1 MQLSKEVKRKVRGYN
16 GWGVVGGG
24 GGVVRAVERGR
35 QGKVVR
41 GGVHKEEGRRGEGRE
56 KALFILDS

>member
-1 MQLSKEVKRKVRGYN
+1 MTLTGGCTCMPHVLSGKGGRERKT
-16 GWGVVGGG
+16 
-24 GGVVRAVERGR
+24 
-35 QGKVVR
+35 GKSGQ

>member
-1 MQLSKEVKRKVRGYN
+1 MGSCRGGSGKGGRERKT
-16 GWGVVGGG
+16 
-24 GGVVRAVERGR
+24 
-35 QGKVVR
+35 GKSGQ

>member
-16 GWGVVGGG
+16 GWGIVGGG
-24 GGVVRAVERGR
+24 RSGKGGRERKTEKSG
-35 QGKVVR
+35 Q

>member
-1 MQLSKEVKRKVRGYN
+1 MGNCR
-16 GWGVVGGG
+16 GGG
-24 GGVVRAVERGR
+24 RSGKGGRERKTEKSG
-35 QGKVVR
+35 Q